1 MNIVIIDD
9 EPVSLAVMKQ
19 LVAKLPNCQPHDFTN
34 ASAALI
40 WSMSNAPDL
49 VIVDYMMPTIDGIE
63 FTRRLRALPGRR
75 KTPVVMVSAVVDRQV
90 IKRALQNGVD
100 DFLNKPFDFI
110 ELQTCVSEMLGLR
123 AMQGQ
128 LANKALLLA
137 AKAFSGNRAPGSP
150 PQLLDRNLSRARLG
164 GDEKL
169 LGEVARIFI
178 HTVPGVMS
186 LIRAAVLENDFD
198 AVLGH
203 VIALKG
209 AVAAVEAPD
218 VSEFLS
224 RLELHAR
231 SRDAVATVAAFAMVQ
246 ALTERLIRE
255 LAPIVPVVGMDE
267 DGTRASGLSAG
278 EHPAPVVFT
287 DPR

>member
-19 LVAKLPNCQPHDFTN
+19 LVAKLPNCQAHEFTN
-34 ASAALI
+34 ASAALT
-40 WSMSNAPDL
+40 WCTSNTPDL
-49 VIVDYMMPTIDGIE
+49 VIVDYMMPAIDGIE
-63 FTRRLRALPGRR
+63 FTRRLRALPGMR

-137 AKAFSGNRAPGSP
+137 AKAFTGNRGPEAAPT
-150 PQLLDRNLSRARLG
+150 LLNRNVSRARLG

-169 LGEVARIFI
+169 LGEVARIFV

-218 VSEFLS
+218 VLDFLS
-224 RLELHAR
+224 RLEMHAR
-231 SRDAVATVAAFAMVQ
+231 SHDPVATVAAFAMVQ
-246 ALTERLIRE
+246 ALTERLLRE
-255 LAPIVPVVGMDE
+255 LAPIVPRIAEQE
-267 DGTRASGLSAG
+267 DSAAVAQEAAVSTR
-278 EHPAPVVFT
+278 
-287 DPR
+287 